1 MYCSCKMSG
10 SRGCGNTSC
19 CARAAASFDRPSL
32 HPSPPGPPSLQILP
46 FFSACRS
53 AQQSAEAPLLSTDP
67 PCVLGVG
74 WHSLGWLSHHDHH
87 DESSHSC
94 FHFPEPADPAKHSP
108 TRNHPSSIGRTI
120 GSHPMRMRSNP
131 DPIPRMH
138 PTTQRTSSSAPTL
151 PHGTWSNNSI
161 YTYMYV
167 YLYKYIYIHKIY
179 YYILYYTYY
188 YIVL

>member
-1 MYCSCKMSG
+1 MQPLPSFVLCLPGGQLALIGLLCILLLLGLLLFRSFLFFCLLICS
-10 SRGCGNTSC
+10 
-19 CARAAASFDRPSL
+19 
-32 HPSPPGPPSLQILP
+32 
-46 FFSACRS
+46 
-53 AQQSAEAPLLSTDP
+53 QSAEAPLLSTDP

-167 YLYKYIYIHKIY
+167 YLYKYIYI
-179 YYILYYTYY
+179 YIRYIIIFYT
-188 YIVL
+188 IRTTI